1 MYSYSRHSS
10 RLFRHIPLK
19 NAPIPRKCKF
29 NFVNKSFYSNIL
41 DHRLKSSLESARFI
55 KSVNNICLFP
65 RYDHINTFLNKY
77 NVSFATQS
85 INLST
90 SSNTIEVSSEDQVTE
105 MTDEA
110 MFVEDKIC
118 STEVPKSECP
128 DVFGKF
134 KGEPLLG
141 EEFGA
146 VYTKHE
152 PTMFGDWSHMGRVTD
167 F

>member
-1 MYSYSRHSS
+1 MYYARHGS

-19 NAPIPRKCKF
+19 NANIPKKCKL

-41 DHRLKSSLESARFI
+41 DNRLKSSLESVRFI
-55 KSVNNICLFP
+55 K
-65 RYDHINTFLNKY
+65 K
-77 NVSFATQS
+77 
-85 INLST
+85 
-90 SSNTIEVSSEDQVTE
+90 

-110 MFVEDKIC
+110 MLVEDKIC
-118 STEVPKSECP
+118 STEVPKSECR
-128 DVFGKF
+128 DTFGKF